1 MGLIK
6 NAINFGNG
14 FNIGAMGPIDAR
26 MRVEHYSDLTS
37 AWNSSTP
44 AYLGMIVTVMD
55 TNDVY
60 VLNDADN
67 WDLETSW
74 SKLAKASD
82 VKGDAAALEER
93 FNEHVSANTTSFNNV
108 NQTIQLVSGD
118 VVTLSNNTTSSFTET
133 NSKIDVISGNVN
145 TISGDV
151 ETLKTSVNTISDD
164 VSQTK
169 AMLDGFGE
177 TQSSVKTYVDD
188 GIAHVFTSASTYV
201 DDLIGEVPSDKTVIE
216 LIDEAKEAAVAAG
229 TKLQKSADEEFIVLN
244 EQENTNGSVTYTIS
258 TVDVASASGVN
269 ETLKLYATKA
279 ELEAEAKKREDD
291 DKLLADEISGVS
303 DSVTTLASNLGG
315 RVDSIEQNYATKAEL
330 QSEADRAK
338 GREDDIESA
347 LTAVTARVEAF
358 LDNTELASSTLD
370 SLIELQEYITADS
383 AHTQTFIQGIADNKR
398 DIALVSAKTET
409 DRTALEGLVATE
421 INKVTTAL
429 TATEGRLDA
438 RIQTV
443 ETGLTSV
450 NSRVDTVNS
459 NLEQEIK
466 DRKNADSALTQSI
479 SAETSARETAIN
491 EVKGLI
497 SAETSARESAITE
510 VRGLVSAETS
520 ARESAITEVNGLISA
535 ETSARETAITEVRG
549 LVSAETSAR
558 ESEIT
563 EVKGLI
569 SAETSARESEIERV
583 EGLISAETSARET
596 AINELSETIS
606 DEFER
611 INGVIEE
618 NERVVA
624 ESLNDLNSNKV
635 SVEDFNT
642 SINNLNQSD
651 VELGGRITT
660 LESVKVTGS
669 QAIVVSQSDAKL
681 SKEISLKLDSQ
692 PENGGVVLSQNDSGL
707 SATMQWGEF

>member
-60 VLNDADN
+60 VLNDVDN
-67 WDLETSW
+67 WNLETSW

-118 VVTLSNNTTSSFTET
+118 VITLSNNTTSSFTET

-151 ETLKTSVNTISDD
+151 ETLKTSVDTVSGAVAQTIS
-164 VSQTK
+164 
-169 AMLDGFGE
+169 MLDGFGE
-177 TQSSVKTYVDD
+177 TQSSVKTYVDN
-188 GIAHVFTSASTYV
+188 GFAHVFTSASTYV

-244 EQENTNGSVTYTIS
+244 EQKDTNGSVTYTIS

-269 ETLKLYATKA
+269 ETLKLYATKE
-279 ELEAEAKKREDD
+279 ELQAEAKKREDD

-315 RVDSIEQNYATKAEL
+315 RVDGIEQNYATKAEL
-330 QSEADRAK
+330 KSEADRAK
-338 GREDDIESA
+338 GREDGIESA
-347 LTAVTARVEAF
+347 LNAVTARVEAF

-383 AHTQTFIQGIADNKR
+383 AHTQTFIQGIADNKK

-409 DRTALEGLVATE
+409 DRTALEGLVSTE

-466 DRKNADSALTQSI
+466 ERKNADSALTQSI

-497 SAETSARESAITE
+497 SAETSARESVI
-510 VRGLVSAETS
+510 
-520 ARESAITEVNGLISA
+520 N
-535 ETSARETAITEVRG
+535 
-549 LVSAETSAR
+549 
-558 ESEIT
+558 

-569 SAETSARESEIERV
+569 SAETSDRESEIERV

-596 AINELSETIS
+596 AINELSDAVN

-618 NERVVA
+618 NERIVA

-635 SVEDFNT
+635 SVEEFNT
-642 SINNLNQSD
+642 SINTLNQSD
-651 VELGGRITT
+651 VELGSRITT
-660 LESVKVTGS
+660 LENVKVIGS
-669 QAIVVSQSDAKL
+669 NAIVVSQSDAKL
-681 SKEISLKLDSQ
+681 NKEISLKLDSQ
-692 PENGGVVLSQNDSGL
+692 PENGGVVLSQNGSGL